1 MAQDD
6 CMLHTL
12 TVKEN
17 IAFSANLRLPRKV
30 SSEEKVKRVDDLI
43 KRLGLTRCQDTLIG
57 NAAVR
62 GVSGGE
68 RKRTAIAMEIESV
81 KIGGIDKLFWCVFSG
96 ENDPK
101 RPFLTIILN
110 KFWQFQAKKNTIIF
124 HIFSRSFNQKCSF

>member
-81 KIGGIDKLFWCVFSG
+81 KIGGIGNVFWCVF
-96 ENDPK
+96 
-101 RPFLTIILN
+101 R
-110 KFWQFQAKKNTIIF
+110 AKTTEKDLF
-124 HIFSRSFNQKCSF
+124 